1 MVRPPHTSASWSRSP
16 KEHWRL
22 RIEQEAEVQGE
33 DEDGLGSAIGKGAA
47 ASGRF
52 LILALCCLLVCALL
66 STAGVPD
73 QEAQVSMGCL
83 CPVWMAASGCISGG
97 GGQCVRSCGH
107 MHRSAAHTGSPT
119 CPLMPEL
126 GGGTGTKW
134 IQPKLL
140 LWSPETTQG
149 HSRAQGSQGG
159 TEASLKPLSGK
170 VKNQPFGR
178 ATTWTSLLS
187 CSKHP

>member
-97 GGQCVRSCGH
+97 GGAVCAELWTHAQKRCSHRLPH
-107 MHRSAAHTGSPT
+107 MPSDARTRRRHWNQVDTAQAAALVTRDHPGPLQSSRVTG
-119 CPLMPEL
+119 
-126 GGGTGTKW
+126 
-134 IQPKLL
+134 
-140 LWSPETTQG
+140 
-149 HSRAQGSQGG
+149 R
-159 TEASLKPLSGK
+159 
-170 VKNQPFGR
+170 N
-178 ATTWTSLLS
+178 
-187 CSKHP
+187 